1 MQGNI
6 NVYSRCYIFLIS
18 LIRAWW
24 NRGHRIYW
32 HGTEMTLTFRPETII
47 LRAST
52 VPCLA
57 TFKQICL
64 KTPRGQHLYI
74 WPAVLLRLLTTC
86 WKSIGHIYSQR
97 VSTLPNL
104 ATLKQ
109 GGQNILSEQHRPTCI
124 LKKMPPPSLRGH
136 TSHPLLAWRE
146 PPQCNFL
153 YFFCM
158 SLRLCN
164 FLRSAF

>member
-97 VSTLPNL
+97 VTTLPNL

-124 LKKMPPPSLRGH
+124 LKKNAPSFSQRAYKPSPFGVKGTFPMQFFVFFLHVTPPL
-136 TSHPLLAWRE
+136 
-146 PPQCNFL
+146 
-153 YFFCM
+153 
-158 SLRLCN
+158 
-164 FLRSAF
+164 